1 MVSKKQSIK
10 TKIILSG
17 TLFLVGFVML
27 TYWGLGMPYYV
38 NAVVHFF
45 REGFGFGD
53 MLYLAAVGGIFVSA
67 VAVALT
73 IPQKN
78 VHRGQ
83 VSWQELLPRLLCLVI
98 VLGYCTAALT
108 KYIPFPPDYPGC
120 CMAGPSRHRGLP
132 IVYEKKYS
140 DFGQSLQDPP
150 VQYARVKFHSGAYW
164 WDIAIWTGT
173 YAYIA
178 YIWLLIRA
186 HKHKK

>member
-67 VAVALT
+67 VAVASADNTSKKRTSRPSQLAGAAT
-73 IPQKN
+73 A
-78 VHRGQ
+78 
-83 VSWQELLPRLLCLVI
+83 VI
-98 VLGYCTAALT
+98 VLGYCA
-108 KYIPFPPDYPGC
+108 
-120 CMAGPSRHRGLP
+120 
-132 IVYEKKYS
+132 
-140 DFGQSLQDPP
+140 
-150 VQYARVKFHSGAYW
+150 
-164 WDIAIWTGT
+164 
-173 YAYIA
+173 
-178 YIWLLIRA
+178 WLLHGGA
-186 HKHKK
+186 H